1 MALETIKEYDDTHQ
15 DEINIEDDMDDSE
28 MLSHLVP
35 PNTIEVSDIETL
47 SHRFFDLVH
56 VWME

>member
-15 DEINIEDDMDDSE
+15 DEINIEDDMDEWE

-35 PNTIEVSDIETL
+35 PNTIQVSHIETL
-47 SHRFFDLVH
+47 RHRVFYLVH

>member
-15 DEINIEDDMDDSE
+15 DEINIENGMDEWE

-35 PNTIEVSDIETL
+35 PNTIQVSDIETL
-47 SHRFFDLVH
+47 SHRVFDLVH
-56 VWME
+56 MWME